1 MLVPLALRCS
11 GARHATPRHVAPLML
26 SPADLWAWYEA
37 AADSNSLLTDMGTVC
52 VLNSVS
58 DAAAQL
64 TEAQLRA
71 KAAFDPVRTGRF
83 VAFGLADG
91 ALSHAWFSLLDGAV
105 GNDGTLVQTLEK
117 VAGDALVYT
126 PLWCV
131 WFLAA
136 FVLLEG
142 RPWRSIPSVMGAEW
156 LELFRGNLGFFLPL
170 TGLIYGFVP
179 RDERVLAFSAA
190 SLVYTAI
197 LSLWNAARPAGDL
210 GRLNLAA
217 ELCDLDE
224 LDADCVALPQP
235 PHAAAALSVGVRRAL
250 VTARRRVRPGMRRT

>member
-1 MLVPLALRCS
+1 
-11 GARHATPRHVAPLML
+11 ML
-26 SPADLWAWYEA
+26 SPADLWASYEA
-37 AADSNSLLTDMGTVC
+37 AADSNSLLTDIWT
-52 VLNSVS
+52 SAIIHPVS

-64 TEAQLRA
+64 TETQLRA
-71 KAAFDPVRTGRF
+71 KAPFDPVRNGRF
-83 VAFGLADG
+83 LVYGAADG
-91 ALSHAWFSLLDGAV
+91 VLSHAWFEVLDGVV
-105 GNDGTLVQTLEK
+105 GTDGTLVQTLEK

-136 FVLLEG
+136 FAVLEG
-142 RPWRSIPSVMGAEW
+142 RPWRSIPSVISADW

-217 ELCDLDE
+217 ELCDLDD

-235 PHAAAALSVGVRRAL
+235 PRAAAALSVGVRRAL
-250 VTARRRVRPGMRRT
+250 VTARRRVRSGLRRTDERII